1 MIRNYFKTAWRNLWK
16 NKVYSAIN
24 VGGLSIGMAAC
35 IVILLFVFYEQS
47 FDNIHKKNIYR
58 LNEVQKFE
66 GMAATQ
72 KVALSMF
79 PMGPTLKNEFPEI
92 RNFTRIHWED
102 KDLISFQEKRIF
114 LPELFF
120 VDSTF
125 LEIFDFKLL
134 SGNRETALQKPNSII
149 LTASAAKKIF
159 GNLDPMGKTV
169 TRMGGDTIRL
179 AVTGIVEDVPENS
192 QLQFDGLISFSTI
205 YQPELMENWGGNWL
219 DTYLELAPGTNQK
232 ALESKFPAYLKKH
245 MARNDNW
252 KGYELFLL
260 PLKEVHANAADI
272 GLDYL
277 NFQKFDK
284 NYTRIFFII
293 ALIVLVIACVNFMNL
308 STARS
313 TERAREVGVRKSI
326 GAQRFQLAGQFLSET
341 ILLSLIALILA
352 LGLVEL
358 SLPYI
363 DRLSQR
369 HLSLPLFSHPEILL
383 AIFGGTILVG
393 VLSGL
398 YPAAYLSSFQ
408 PVKVLK
414 GGLMTGKSKSLL
426 RNSLV
431 ICQFTTAIFLMVS
444 TLFVVR
450 QLDFMQKRN
459 PGFVRDQVLTI
470 PLDALTYPKYDLLKK
485 ELLQSSLISTVT
497 AAQDQLGSHLD
508 QSGIQ
513 FKGDGPMRNLTS
525 TRLIVDPDYL
535 RLYQIAIVFGNNFST
550 DKSANG
556 REYII
561 NESLA
566 RELLKDNT
574 HSPMS
579 SLIGK
584 NFGFDSLG
592 VIVGIAKDFNFNS
605 LHYKMETMFMFN
617 QKEYGLNTV
626 SIKIN
631 GARSSQ
637 AISYIQSIWKEL
649 FPDHPFE
656 YQFLDA
662 HFEEL
667 YRADS
672 QVSRIVSILAAL
684 AIIISCLGLF
694 GLASYS
700 AEKRIREIGIRKVMG
715 ASVQSLVSLLSLQ
728 FIGLVGIANLIAWP
742 LAWFGLRQWL
752 QDYAYHISINLW
764 IFLLAGLVAVLI
776 ALVTVSFQALKAAIA
791 NPVNSLRTE

>member
-169 TRMGGDTIRL
+169 TRMGGDTIRV

-776 ALVTVSFQALKAAIA
+776 ALVTVSFQALKVAIA

>member
-169 TRMGGDTIRL
+169 TRMGGDTIRV